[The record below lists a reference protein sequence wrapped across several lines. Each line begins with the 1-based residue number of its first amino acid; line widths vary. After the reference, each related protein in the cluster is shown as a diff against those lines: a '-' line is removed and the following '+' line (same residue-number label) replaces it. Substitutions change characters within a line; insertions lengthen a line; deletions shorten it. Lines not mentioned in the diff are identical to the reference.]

1 MITKELCY
9 FQESCKKFKEGTCVD
24 LFCIRLFK
32 LDQLYK
38 NALLT
43 PAQSLP
49 IKLYVD
55 ADGTD
60 KDKYIQ
66 LSTIEKN
73 IKSFVTEGKNLYIHS
88 AICGNGKTAWSLK
101 LIQAYLNKIWPES
114 SGCRALFINVPRF
127 FLALKD
133 SISSQNDYID
143 HIKANVLEAD
153 LVVWDEV
160 GVKALTPYEHEHLL
174 NFINTRLDCG
184 KSNIYT
190 SNLQPAELKEKIGDR
205 LYSRVVNLSEEIV
218 FNGQDKRG
226 IKVVR

>member
-1 MITKELCY
+1 MITKESCY
-9 FQESCKKFKEGTCVD
+9 VTENCKKFKEHACND

-32 LDQLYK
+32 LDQLYN

-43 PAQSLP
+43 NTQRLP
-49 IKLYVD
+49 LKLFVD

-60 KDKYIQ
+60 RDKY
-66 LSTIEKN
+66 LRLATIEKN
-73 IKSFVTEGKNLYIHS
+73 IKNFVQDGQNLYIHS
-88 AICGNGKTAWSLK
+88 TICGNGKTAWSLK
-101 LIQAYLNKIWPES
+101 LLRSYLNKIWPES
-114 SGCRALFINVPRF
+114 SGCHALFINVPRF
-127 FLALKD
+127 LLSLKD
-133 SISSQNDYID
+133 SISNQSDYID
-143 HIKANVLEAD
+143 HIKANVLSAD

-160 GVKALTPYEHEHLL
+160 GVKALTSYEHENLL
-174 NFINTRLDCG
+174 NLINSRIDYG

-190 SNLQPAELKEKIGDR
+190 SNLYPAELKEKIGER